1 MEMSIIYWSG
11 TGNTQMM
18 AETIMDTLEEL
29 GFNPNFDF
37 VGDADLVSASNSEWL
52 FLGSPAMTGED
63 VEEIE
68 FRPFFED
75 LKESLPGKNVVLFGS
90 YDWGGGEWIKSWAEE
105 VESSGGRVKAQITVQ
120 WNPEEKQLE
129 EIKETINNLF
139 Q

>member
-18 AETIMDTLEEL
+18 AETIMDSLEEL

-37 VGDADLVSASNSEWL
+37 VGDADLASASDSKWL

-63 VEEIE
+63 IEDVE

-75 LKESLPGKNVVLFGS
+75 LKASLPGKNVVLFGS

-105 VESSGGRVKAQITVQ
+105 VEASGGLVKAQITVQ
-120 WNPEEKQLE
+120 WNPEEEQLE
-129 EIKETINNLF
+129 EIKEAINNLF